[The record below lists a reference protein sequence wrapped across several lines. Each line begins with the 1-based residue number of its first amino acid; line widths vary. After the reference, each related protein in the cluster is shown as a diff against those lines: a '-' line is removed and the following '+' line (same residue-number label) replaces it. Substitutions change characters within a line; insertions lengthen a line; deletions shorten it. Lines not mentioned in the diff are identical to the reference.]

1 MRANELTTY
10 TRGDLTISSPD
21 EGVVLKLATLAIAA
35 APAIAASGI
44 PAIPAIGE
52 YWPGEG
58 GVNGG
63 LFPGGDKPYY
73 LIVATGSDAEA
84 AHEWG
89 GYGQELDGAKSP
101 WDGQGNTA
109 YLASSNREHD
119 HPAAKFCAAFERDG
133 HKDFYL
139 MARREASFLE
149 ITVPEVFAQPYHWTS
164 SQRSA
169 YYAFLMVFGDGWLS
183 YYGKYV
189 ERLARPVRRK
199 FI

>member
-1 MRANELTTY
+1 MRAIELTTY

-35 APAIAASGI
+35 GPAIAASG
-44 PAIPAIGE
+44 IPAIGE

-73 LIVATGSDAEA
+73 LIVPTGSDAEA

-89 GYGQELDGAKSP
+89 GYGDELNGANSP
-101 WDGQGNTA
+101 WDGQANTA
-109 YLASSNREHD
+109 DLVSVDTS
-119 HPAAKFCAAFERDG
+119 HPAAQFCAAFEREG

-139 MARREASFLE
+139 MARREATFLE
-149 ITVPEVFAQPYHWTS
+149 ITVPDLFAKAYHWTS
-164 SQRSA
+164 TQRSA
-169 YYAFLMVFGDGWLS
+169 HNAYSVDFEDGWLTL
-183 YYGKYV
+183 YDEGY

>member
-1 MRANELTTY
+1 MHANELTTY
-10 TRGDLTISSPD
+10 TRKDLVISSPD
-21 EGVVLKLATLAIAA
+21 PAVVLKLATIAIAT
-35 APAIAASGI
+35 APAIDASGV
-44 PAIPAIGE
+44 PALGE

-73 LIVATGSDAEA
+73 LIVATGGDAEA
-84 AHEWG
+84 PHEWG

-101 WDGQGNTA
+101 WDGQANTA
-109 YLASSNREHD
+109 YLANSNREHD
-119 HPAAKFCAAFERDG
+119 HPAAQFCATFERDG

-149 ITVPEVFAQPYHWTS
+149 ITVPDVFTQAYHWTS
-164 SQRSA
+164 TQRSA
-169 YYAFLMVFGDGWLS
+169 NNAYFMDFEDGWLNLNDK
-183 YYGKYV
+183 GL

>member
-44 PAIPAIGE
+44 PAVGE

-58 GVNGG
+58 GINGG

-73 LIVATGSDAEA
+73 LIVPTGADAESTL
-84 AHEWG
+84 EWG

-101 WDGQGNTA
+101 WDGQANTA
-109 YLASSNREHD
+109 HLASRNREHD
-119 HPAAKFCAAFERDG
+119 HPAAQFCANFEREG

-149 ITVPEVFAQPYHWTS
+149 ITVPEVFTQSYHWTS

-169 YYAFLMVFGDGWLS
+169 NYAYIMDFGGGWLD
-183 YYGKYV
+183 GLVKLI

>member
-1 MRANELTTY
+1 MQLITVSDGITTLSTPNQELALQLLASM
-10 TRGDLTISSPD
+10 GSAAKPVSSST
-21 EGVVLKLATLAIAA
+21 GV
-35 APAIAASGI
+35 
-44 PAIPAIGE
+44 PAIGE

-73 LIVATGSDAEA
+73 LIVPTGSDAEA
-84 AHEWG
+84 THEWG
-89 GYGQELDGAKSP
+89 GYGEELSAASCA
-101 WDGQGNTA
+101 WDGQANTA
-109 YLASSNREHD
+109 YLANSNREHD
-119 HPAAKFCAAFERDG
+119 HPAAQFCANFERDG

-149 ITVPEVFAQPYHWTS
+149 ITVPEVFTQAYHWTS
-164 SQRSA
+164 MQRSA
-169 YYAFLMVFGDGWLS
+169 NLAYSMDFEDGWLDTS
-183 YYGKYV
+183 GKGY

>member
-35 APAIAASGI
+35 APAVAASG
-44 PAIPAIGE
+44 IPAIGE

-58 GVNGG
+58 GINGG

-73 LIVATGSDAEA
+73 LIVPAGADAEA
-84 AHEWG
+84 THEWG
-89 GYGQELDGAKSP
+89 GYGDELNGANSP
-101 WDGQGNTA
+101 WDGKANTA
-109 YLASSNREHD
+109 DLVGVDTS
-119 HPAAKFCAAFERDG
+119 HPAAQFCAAFERDG

-149 ITVPEVFAQPYHWTS
+149 ITVPEVFTQSYHWTS

-169 YYAFLMVFGDGWLS
+169 STAYTMDFVGGWLF
-183 YYGKYV
+183 YNVKGN

>member
-35 APAIAASGI
+35 APVIAASG
-44 PAIPAIGE
+44 IPAIGE

-73 LIVATGSDAEA
+73 LIVPTGADAESNL
-84 AHEWG
+84 EWG

-101 WDGQGNTA
+101 WDGQANTA
-109 YLASSNREHD
+109 HLANSNLEHD
-119 HPAAKFCAAFERDG
+119 HPAAQFCAAFERDG
-133 HKDFYL
+133 RKDFYL
-139 MARREASFLE
+139 AARREASFLE
-149 ITVPEVFAQPYHWTS
+149 ITVPQVFTQAYHWTS
-164 SQRSA
+164 TQRSA
-169 YYAFLMVFGDGWLS
+169 YGAYSLDFEGGWLNCHVKS
-183 YYGKYV
+183 S

>member
-35 APAIAASGI
+35 APVIAASG
-44 PAIPAIGE
+44 IPAIGE

-63 LFPGGDKPYY
+63 LFPGGDKLYY
-73 LIVATGSDAEA
+73 LIVPTGADAESTL
-84 AHEWG
+84 EWG
-89 GYGQELDGAKSP
+89 GYGQEFDGAKSP
-101 WDGQGNTA
+101 WDGQANTA

-119 HPAAKFCAAFERDG
+119 HPAAQFCAAFEREG

-149 ITVPEVFAQPYHWTS
+149 ITVPDVFTQAYHWTS
-164 SQRSA
+164 TQRSA
-169 YYAFLMVFGDGWLS
+169 NYAYYLDFEDGWLG
-183 YYGKYV
+183 YYGKDG

>member
-1 MRANELTTY
+1 MRQNELTTY
-10 TRGDLTISSPD
+10 TRGDLVISSPD
-21 EGVVLKLATLAIAA
+21 QAVVLKLATLAIAA
-35 APAIAASGI
+35 EPAITASG
-44 PAIPAIGE
+44 IPAIGE

-73 LIVATGSDAEA
+73 LIVPTGSDAESTLK
-84 AHEWG
+84 WG
-89 GYGQELDGAKSP
+89 GYGDELNGAKSP
-101 WDGQGNTA
+101 WDGLANTA
-109 YLASSNREHD
+109 DLVDVDTS
-119 HPAAKFCAAFERDG
+119 HPAAQFCAAFERDG

-149 ITVPEVFAQPYHWTS
+149 ITVPQVFTQAYHWTS

-169 YYAFLMVFGDGWLS
+169 NSAYDMVFVDGWLDYDGKS
-183 YYGKYV
+183 Y

>member
-1 MRANELTTY
+1 MRSNELTTY
-10 TRGDLTISSPD
+10 TRGDLVISSPD
-21 EGVVLKLATLAIAA
+21 QAVVLKLATLAITAE
-35 APAIAASGI
+35 PAITASG
-44 PAIPAIGE
+44 IPAIGE

-73 LIVATGSDAEA
+73 LIVPTGSDAESTL
-84 AHEWG
+84 EWG
-89 GYGQELDGAKSP
+89 GYGDELNGANSS
-101 WDGQGNTA
+101 WDGLANTA
-109 YLASSNREHD
+109 DLVKVDTS
-119 HPAAKFCAAFERDG
+119 HPAAQFCAAFERDG

-149 ITVPEVFAQPYHWTS
+149 ITVPQVFTQAYHWTS

-169 YYAFLMVFGDGWLS
+169 YHAYYMDFEVGWL
-183 YYGKYV
+183 YGNVKGF

>member
-1 MRANELTTY
+1 MRSNELTTY
-10 TRGDLTISSPD
+10 TSGDLTISSPD

-35 APAIAASGI
+35 APTIAASG
-44 PAIPAIGE
+44 IPAIGE

-63 LFPGGDKPYY
+63 LFPGGDKTYY
-73 LIVATGSDAEA
+73 LIVPTGADAESNL
-84 AHEWG
+84 EWG
-89 GYGQELDGAKSP
+89 GYGRELDGAKSA
-101 WDGQGNTA
+101 WDGQANTA

-119 HPAAKFCAAFERDG
+119 HPAAQFCANFERDG

-149 ITVPEVFAQPYHWTS
+149 ITVPDVFTQSYHWTS

-169 YYAFLMVFGDGWLS
+169 HGAYIMVFGGGWLNS
-183 YYGKYV
+183 YGKIL

>member
-35 APAIAASGI
+35 TPAIALSG
-44 PAIPAIGE
+44 IPAIGE

-73 LIVATGSDAEA
+73 LIVPTGADAEA
-84 AHEWG
+84 THEWG
-89 GYGQELDGAKSP
+89 GYGDELNGANSP
-101 WDGQGNTA
+101 WDGQANTA
-109 YLASSNREHD
+109 DLVGVDTS
-119 HPAAKFCAAFERDG
+119 HPAAQFCAAFERDG

-149 ITVPEVFAQPYHWTS
+149 ITVPEVFTQAYHWTS

-169 YYAFLMVFGDGWLS
+169 DFAYYVDFVDGWLFDNDKS
-183 YYGKYV
+183 N

>member
-44 PAIPAIGE
+44 PAIGE
-52 YWPGEG
+52 SWPGEG
-58 GVNGG
+58 GMNGG

-73 LIVATGSDAEA
+73 LIVPTGADAESNL
-84 AHEWG
+84 EWG

-101 WDGQGNTA
+101 WDGQANTA
-109 YLASSNREHD
+109 HLASSKREHD
-119 HPAAKFCAAFERDG
+119 HPAAQFCAAFERDG
-133 HKDFYL
+133 HNDFYL

-149 ITVPEVFAQPYHWTS
+149 ITVPEVFTQSYHWTS
-164 SQRSA
+164 TQRSA
-169 YYAFLMVFGDGWLS
+169 YSAYSMAFEGGWLS
-183 YYGKYV
+183 HNVKSY

>member
-35 APAIAASGI
+35 APAVAASG
-44 PAIPAIGE
+44 IPAIGE

-73 LIVATGSDAEA
+73 LIVPTGSDAEA
-84 AHEWG
+84 SHEWG
-89 GYGQELDGAKSP
+89 GYGDELNGANSP
-101 WDGQGNTA
+101 WDGQANTA
-109 YLASSNREHD
+109 DLVGVDTS
-119 HPAAKFCAAFERDG
+119 HPAAQFCAAFERDG

-149 ITVPEVFAQPYHWTS
+149 ITVPDVFAKAYHWTS

-169 YYAFLMVFGDGWLS
+169 DYAYFVVFAGGWLS
-183 YYGKYV
+183 HNVKV
-189 ERLARPVRRK
+189 NERLARPVRRK

>member
-1 MRANELTTY
+1 MHANQLTTY
-10 TRGDLTISSPD
+10 TRGDLVISSPD
-21 EGVVLKLATLAIAA
+21 QSVVLKLATLAIAA
-35 APAIAASGI
+35 EPAITASG
-44 PAIPAIGE
+44 IPAIGE
-52 YWPGEG
+52 YWTGEG

-73 LIVATGSDAEA
+73 LIVPTGSDAEA
-84 AHEWG
+84 THEWG

-101 WDGQGNTA
+101 WDGQANTA
-109 YLASSNREHD
+109 HLASSNREHD
-119 HPAAKFCAAFERDG
+119 HPAAQFCAAFERDG

-149 ITVPEVFAQPYHWTS
+149 ITVPQVFTQAYHWTS

-169 YYAFLMVFGDGWLS
+169 NGAHDMDFGDGWLN
-183 YYGKYV
+183 YDGKDSG
-189 ERLARPVRRK
+189 RLARPVRRK

>member
-1 MRANELTTY
+1 MHANQLTTY
-10 TRGDLTISSPD
+10 TQGDLVISSPD
-21 EGVVLKLATLAIAA
+21 QSMVLKLATLALATE
-35 APAIAASGI
+35 PAVTESH
-44 PAIPAIGE
+44 IPAIGQ

-73 LIVATGSDAEA
+73 LIVPTGSDAEA

-101 WDGQGNTA
+101 WDGQENTA

-119 HPAAKFCAAFERDG
+119 HPAAQFCAAFERDG

-149 ITVPEVFAQPYHWTS
+149 ITVPDVFTQSYHWTS
-164 SQRSA
+164 SQRAADYA
-169 YYAFLMVFGDGWLS
+169 YTMDFEAGWLVLS
-183 YYGKYV
+183 GKYD

>member
-35 APAIAASGI
+35 EPAIAASGI
-44 PAIPAIGE
+44 PPIGE

-73 LIVATGSDAEA
+73 LIVPTGADAESTL
-84 AHEWG
+84 EWG

-101 WDGQGNTA
+101 WDGQANTA
-109 YLASSNREHD
+109 HLASSNREHD
-119 HPAAKFCAAFERDG
+119 HPAAQFCATFERDG

-149 ITVPEVFAQPYHWTS
+149 ITVPEVFTQAYHWTS
-164 SQRSA
+164 TQRSA
-169 YYAFLMVFGDGWLS
+169 DIAYIMDFGVGWLFS
-183 YYGKYV
+183 YGKYG

>member
-1 MRANELTTY
+1 MQANQLTTY
-10 TRGDLTISSPD
+10 TRGDLMISSPD
-21 EGVVLKLATLAIAA
+21 EAVVLKLATLAITT
-35 APAIAASGI
+35 APTIAESG
-44 PAIPAIGE
+44 IPAIGE

-63 LFPGGDKPYY
+63 LFPGGEKPYY
-73 LIVATGSDAEA
+73 LIVPTGSDAEST
-84 AHEWG
+84 HEWG
-89 GYGQELDGAKSP
+89 GYGEELGGAKSP
-101 WDGQGNTA
+101 WDGQANTA

-119 HPAAKFCAAFERDG
+119 HPAAQFCAAFERDG

-149 ITVPEVFAQPYHWTS
+149 ITVPDMFTQAYHWTS

-169 YYAFLMVFGDGWLS
+169 YYAYGMDFGDGWLVS
-183 YYGKYV
+183 NGESN

>member
-35 APAIAASGI
+35 APAIATSG
-44 PAIPAIGE
+44 IPAIGE

-58 GVNGG
+58 GINGG

-73 LIVATGSDAEA
+73 LIVPTGSDAEA
-84 AHEWG
+84 THEWG
-89 GYGQELDGAKSP
+89 GYGEELGGASSA
-101 WDGQGNTA
+101 WDGQANTA

-119 HPAAKFCAAFERDG
+119 HPAAQFCAAFERDG
-133 HKDFYL
+133 YKDFYL

-149 ITVPEVFAQPYHWTS
+149 ITVPEVFTQSYHWTS
-164 SQRSA
+164 TQRSA
-169 YYAFLMVFGDGWLS
+169 DLAYYVAFVDGWLFS
-183 YYGKYV
+183 LGKGH

>member
-1 MRANELTTY
+1 MQANKLTTY
-10 TRGDLTISSPD
+10 TRGDLMISSPD
-21 EGVVLKLATLAIAA
+21 EAVVLKLATLAITA

-44 PAIPAIGE
+44 PPIGE

-63 LFPGGDKPYY
+63 LFPGGDRPYY
-73 LIVATGSDAEA
+73 LIVPTGSDAEA
-84 AHEWG
+84 THEWG
-89 GYGQELDGAKSP
+89 GYGDELDGAKSP
-101 WDGQGNTA
+101 WDGQANTA
-109 YLASSNREHD
+109 YLANSNREHD
-119 HPAAKFCAAFERDG
+119 HPAAQFCAAFERDG

-149 ITVPEVFAQPYHWTS
+149 ITVPDVFTQAYHWTS
-164 SQRSA
+164 TQRSA
-169 YYAFLMVFGDGWLS
+169 YYAYSLDFEGGWLL
-183 YYGKYV
+183 GNDKGN

>member
-44 PAIPAIGE
+44 PAIGE

-58 GVNGG
+58 GINGG

-73 LIVATGSDAEA
+73 LIIPTGSDAEA
-84 AHEWG
+84 THEWG
-89 GYGQELDGAKSP
+89 GYGEELSGASSA
-101 WDGQGNTA
+101 WDGQANTD
-109 YLASSNREHD
+109 YLVSSNREHD
-119 HPAAKFCAAFERDG
+119 HPAAQFCAAFERDG

-149 ITVPEVFAQPYHWTS
+149 ITVPEVFTQAYHWTS
-164 SQRSA
+164 TQRSA
-169 YYAFLMVFGDGWLS
+169 DLAYSMGCGVGWLLN
-183 YYGKYV
+183 YGKYY

>member
-1 MRANELTTY
+1 MQANQLTTY
-10 TRGDLTISSPD
+10 TRGDLMISSPD
-21 EGVVLKLATLAIAA
+21 EAVVLKLATLAIGVS
-35 APAIAASGI
+35 PSTASTGI
-44 PAIPAIGE
+44 PAVGE

-63 LFPGGDKPYY
+63 LFPGDGKPYY
-73 LIVATGSDAEA
+73 LIVPTGSDAEA

-89 GYGQELDGAKSP
+89 GYGEELSGASSALDGQA
-101 WDGQGNTA
+101 NTA

-119 HPAAKFCAAFERDG
+119 HPAAQFCAAFERDG

-149 ITVPEVFAQPYHWTS
+149 ITVPEVFTQSYHWTS
-164 SQRSA
+164 TQRSA
-169 YYAFLMVFGDGWLS
+169 GSAYTMGFVDGWLNDS
-183 YYGKYV
+183 GKSL

>member
-44 PAIPAIGE
+44 PAIGE

-63 LFPGGDKPYY
+63 PFPGGYKPYY
-73 LIVATGSDAEA
+73 LIVPTGADAEA
-84 AHEWG
+84 SLEWG
-89 GYGQELDGAKSP
+89 SYGQELDGAKSA
-101 WDGQGNTA
+101 WDGHANTA

-119 HPAAKFCAAFERDG
+119 HPAAQFCAGFERDG

-149 ITVPEVFAQPYHWTS
+149 ITVPEVFTQAYHWTS

-169 YYAFLMVFGDGWLS
+169 DYAYTMDFVDGWL
-183 YYGKYV
+183 GFNVKLT

>member
-44 PAIPAIGE
+44 PAIGE

-73 LIVATGSDAEA
+73 LIVPTGSDAEST
-84 AHEWG
+84 HEWG
-89 GYGQELDGAKSP
+89 GYGDELNGANSP
-101 WDGQGNTA
+101 WDGQANTA
-109 YLASSNREHD
+109 DLVGVDTS
-119 HPAAKFCAAFERDG
+119 HPAAQFCAAFEREG

-149 ITVPEVFAQPYHWTS
+149 ITVPEVFNQAYHWTS

-169 YYAFLMVFGDGWLS
+169 YNADGMDFEDGWLLNL
-183 YYGKYV
+183 GKYGV
-189 ERLARPVRRK
+189 RLARPVRRK

>member
-44 PAIPAIGE
+44 PVIGE

-58 GVNGG
+58 GINGG
-63 LFPGGDKPYY
+63 LFPGVDKPYY
-73 LIVATGSDAEA
+73 LIVAAGADAEA
-84 AHEWG
+84 SHEWG
-89 GYGQELDGAKSP
+89 GYGEELGGAKSP
-101 WDGQGNTA
+101 WDGQANTA

-149 ITVPEVFAQPYHWTS
+149 ITVPEVFTQSYHWTS
-164 SQRSA
+164 TQSSA
-169 YYAFLMVFGDGWLS
+169 YHAYNMDFEGGWLLDS
-183 YYGKYV
+183 GKNR

>member
-35 APAIAASGI
+35 APTITANGI
-44 PAIPAIGE
+44 PAVGE

-73 LIVATGSDAEA
+73 LIVPTGSDAEA

-89 GYGQELDGAKSP
+89 GYGDELNGANSP
-101 WDGQGNTA
+101 WDGQANTA
-109 YLASSNREHD
+109 DLVGVDTS
-119 HPAAKFCAAFERDG
+119 HPAAQFCAAFERDG

-149 ITVPEVFAQPYHWTS
+149 ITVPEVFTQSYHWTS

-169 YYAFLMVFGDGWLS
+169 NLAYGMDFEDGWL
-183 YYGKYV
+183 YYGVKSV

-199 FI
+199 LI

>member
-1 MRANELTTY
+1 MRAIELTTY

-35 APAIAASGI
+35 GPAIAASG
-44 PAIPAIGE
+44 IPAIGE

-73 LIVATGSDAEA
+73 LIVPTGSDAEA

-89 GYGQELDGAKSP
+89 GYGDELNGANSP
-101 WDGQGNTA
+101 WDGQANTA
-109 YLASSNREHD
+109 DLVSVDTS
-119 HPAAKFCAAFERDG
+119 HPAAQFCAAFEREG

-139 MARREASFLE
+139 MARREATFLE
-149 ITVPEVFAQPYHWTS
+149 ITVPDLFAKAYHWTS
-164 SQRSA
+164 TQRSA
-169 YYAFLMVFGDGWLS
+169 YTAYLMDFEDGWL
-183 YYGKYV
+183 YVNGKSD

>member
-10 TRGDLTISSPD
+10 TSGDLTISSPD

-35 APAIAASGI
+35 APAVAASGV
-44 PAIPAIGE
+44 PAIGE

-73 LIVATGSDAEA
+73 FIVPTGSDAEA
-84 AHEWG
+84 AHEWA

-101 WDGQGNTA
+101 WDGQENTA

-119 HPAAKFCAAFERDG
+119 HPAAQFCAAFERDG

-149 ITVPEVFAQPYHWTS
+149 ITVPDVFTQSYHWTS

-169 YYAFLMVFGDGWLS
+169 YYAYFMDFAGGWLYS
-183 YYGKYV
+183 GGKSH
-189 ERLARPVRRK
+189 ERLTRPVRRK